1 MPVLAD
7 MRGSLALLP
16 FNRCFPRALRS
27 IKIQVIPHL
36 RSCLPDNI
44 LAMPYYGSDD
54 TASDAD
60 STTVQYQPPRR
71 AQHRSR
77 HREPRGSHSDE
88 EEYGDAD
95 YHIHPV
101 SRRRG
106 LDDLYNRPPVIRV
119 RRPSPSRSRSR
130 NHGIEHE
137 NGRSRRPRTESSPPR
152 PSSSRHASKARLTPS
167 DMDTFYSEEKPY
179 NRELNRSSSAE
190 ATTSRYGS
198 DYSRGRPS
206 GYQRSETED
215 MRGTYQRG
223 RVSSLDPSQVR
234 RTLRTTSIQRA
245 AEAEEPRSIRTYSP
259 ERDSPATG
267 TSTGMCRSHSSRSTR
282 DLMTRALPPRAS
294 RSSIPIWDRDAMY
307 QYYNVRGKDIRLLY
321 LLPGTESMVKCEII
335 PASLKSHPEYMAL
348 SYAWGDSDD
357 TAPIQ
362 VNGYRFDVTSSLHGA
377 LVALRKRH
385 KHPLLW
391 VDAVCINQQ
400 NKEEQSH
407 QVSMMTQIYSQAKS
421 VAIWLGP
428 EADNSEHA
436 ISLLR
441 DVSDIAHDPRA
452 MNHLLASRGDQ
463 MRFTA
468 LVDLFERDYWDRLWV
483 VQEVLNARSV
493 TVYCG
498 NTSLPW
504 RVYVD
509 ASDAF
514 KRHEEQL
521 KQYLPSTGNNKV
533 IPLVSQ
539 QQFQYSVV
547 LAFKGPASLERLRQ
561 EPDAEPISLLSVL
574 CNCRLKLS
582 SEPRDKVFGVLG
594 ILPQEFK
601 YNFPPNYSASL
612 REVYTNVV
620 EFLLHAT
627 GSFDVICAAI
637 HFPVQRSVTK
647 LPSWVP
653 DWSHVV
659 NVCPLGGIDV
669 FSAAGGT
676 KAAFGFVDRPL
687 RTKLEVSAIYLGRV
701 FRKGTAVDTFLGI
714 EKLLMAFLNWRAE
727 MLRGWPIQNAQIRE
741 AFCRTLCLDQLG
753 NWNTSEWMGICYHVF
768 ASLIQE
774 WLPYIVLDD
783 ELRWYA
789 NELNTGVAP
798 DNRQIIIEKNCK
810 EMSGRRYFMTEDGL
824 MGMGTGFL
832 RNGDIVCVPLGCST
846 PVILREERNGEY
858 RFIGDAYV
866 DGYMYGRAVDELGD
880 GRRELRK
887 YVLC

>member
-1 MPVLAD
+1 MAHYGAD
-7 MRGSLALLP
+7 DR
-16 FNRCFPRALRS
+16 
-27 IKIQVIPHL
+27 
-36 RSCLPDNI
+36 
-44 LAMPYYGSDD
+44 
-54 TASDAD
+54 TA
-60 STTVQYQPPRR
+60 TQYQPARQDR
-71 AQHRSR
+71 HRSR
-77 HREPRGSHSDE
+77 HRSRHRKSSGSYSDE
-88 EEYGDAD
+88 EEEYRGA
-95 YHIHPV
+95 YTHIRPV
-101 SRRRG
+101 SRRG
-106 LDDLYNRPPVIRV
+106 DLEELYNRPLVIRV
-119 RRPSPSRSRSR
+119 RHPSPSRSRSR
-130 NHGIEHE
+130 GHSIEHE
-137 NGRSRRPRTESSPPR
+137 YSQSRRPRTESNPPH
-152 PSSSRHASKARLTPS
+152 PSSSRHASKTRLTPY
-167 DMDTFYSEEKPY
+167 DMDPFYGEEKPY
-179 NRELNRSSSAE
+179 NRELNRSSSAK

-198 DYSRGRPS
+198 DYPRGRPS

-234 RTLRTTSIQRA
+234 RTLRTSSIQRA
-245 AEAEEPRSIRTYSP
+245 AEAEEPRRIHTYSP

-267 TSTGMCRSHSSRSTR
+267 TSTGMRRSHSSRSTR
-282 DLMTRALPPRAS
+282 DLMTRVLPPRAS
-294 RSSIPIWDRDAMY
+294 RSSIPIWDRDAIY

-335 PASLKSHPEYMAL
+335 PASLKSHPKYMAL
-348 SYAWGDSDD
+348 SYAWGDPDD

-362 VNGYRFDVTSSLHGA
+362 VNGCRFDVTSNLHSA

-400 NKEEQSH
+400 DKEEQSH

-421 VAIWLGP
+421 VAIWLGL

-436 ISLLR
+436 ITLLR
-441 DVSDIAHDPRA
+441 DVSNTAHDAKATNR
-452 MNHLLASRGDQ
+452 LIASKENR

-521 KQYLPSTGNNKV
+521 KQCLPSTGNNKV

-627 GSFDVICAAI
+627 GRFDVICAAI
-637 HFPVQRSVTK
+637 HFPPNRSVTK

-653 DWSHVV
+653 DWSHMPLVV
-659 NVCPLGGIDV
+659 PLGARHG
-669 FSAAGGT
+669 FSAAGST
-676 KAAFGFVDRPL
+676 KARFRFVDRPL
-687 RTKLEVSAIYLGRV
+687 RTKLEVSAIYLDRV

-714 EKLLMAFLNWRAE
+714 PIFLMAFLNWRAE
-727 MLRGWPIQNAQIRE
+727 MLRGWPIQDDQIRE
-741 AFCRTLCLDQLG
+741 AFCRTLCLGQLR
-753 NWNTSEWMGICYHVF
+753 NWNAAEWMRICYHLF
-768 ASLIQE
+768 ASITQE
-774 WLPYIVLDD
+774 LLPYIVLDD

-798 DNRQIIIEKNCK
+798 DNGQIIIEKNCK

-846 PVILREERNGEY
+846 PVILHEERNGEY

-866 DGYMYGRAVDELGD
+866 DGYMYGKAVQELKD
-880 GRRELRK
+880 KKRKVKK

>member
-1 MPVLAD
+1 MD
-7 MRGSLALLP
+7 P
-16 FNRCFPRALRS
+16 F
-27 IKIQVIPHL
+27 
-36 RSCLPDNI
+36 
-44 LAMPYYGSDD
+44 YG
-54 TASDAD
+54 
-60 STTVQYQPPRR
+60 
-71 AQHRSR
+71 
-77 HREPRGSHSDE
+77 
-88 EEYGDAD
+88 
-95 YHIHPV
+95 
-101 SRRRG
+101 
-106 LDDLYNRPPVIRV
+106 
-119 RRPSPSRSRSR
+119 
-130 NHGIEHE
+130 
-137 NGRSRRPRTESSPPR
+137 
-152 PSSSRHASKARLTPS
+152 
-167 DMDTFYSEEKPY
+167 EEKPY
-179 NRELNRSSSAE
+179 NRELNRSSSAK

-198 DYSRGRPS
+198 DYPRGRPS

-215 MRGTYQRG
+215 TYQRG
-223 RVSSLDPSQVR
+223 RVSSLDPSQGR
-234 RTLRTTSIQRA
+234 RTLRTSSIQRA
-245 AEAEEPRSIRTYSP
+245 AEAEEPRRIHTYSP

-267 TSTGMCRSHSSRSTR
+267 TSTGMRRSHSSRSTR

-335 PASLKSHPEYMAL
+335 PASLKSHPKYMAL
-348 SYAWGDSDD
+348 SYAWGDPDD

-362 VNGYRFDVTSSLHGA
+362 VNGCRFDVTSNLHSA

-391 VDAVCINQQ
+391 VDAVCINQR

-421 VAIWLGP
+421 VVIWLGP

-452 MNHLLASRGDQ
+452 MNHLIASREDQ

-514 KRHEEQL
+514 ERHEDQL
-521 KQYLPSTGNNKV
+521 KQSFQPSINDKG
-533 IPLVSQ
+533 IFFVSQ
-539 QQFQYSVV
+539 QQVQYSYV
-547 LAFKGPASLERLRQ
+547 LAYKGPGSLEKLRQ
-561 EPDAEPISLLSVL
+561 WPDAGPISLLNVL
-574 CNCRLKLS
+574 RRCRLKLS

-687 RTKLEVSAIYLGRV
+687 RTKLEVSGIYLDIVYDRGIAV
-701 FRKGTAVDTFLGI
+701 GTYYSI
-714 EKLLMAFLNWRAE
+714 EDFIMAFLNWRATI
-727 MLRGWPIQNAQIRE
+727 LNRWPLQDDQIRE
-741 AFCRTLCLDQLG
+741 SFCRTLCLDQVK
-753 NWNTSEWMGICYHVF
+753 WCDARMWVRVCYHSF
-768 ASLIQE
+768 ASQIQQI
-774 WLPYIVLDD
+774 LPYIPLDD
-783 ELRWYA
+783 ELRWYISL
-789 NELNTGVAP
+789 ETGIP
-798 DNRQIIIEKNCK
+798 RDNRKNLIYDNCARK
-810 EMSGRRYFMTEDGL
+810 MSGRLFFLTYHGL
-824 MGMGTGFL
+824 MGMGTGFMQH
-832 RNGDIVCVPLGCST
+832 GDIVCVPLGCST
-846 PVILREERNGEY
+846 PVILRKQRNGEY
-858 RFIGDAYV
+858 RYVGDAYV
-866 DGYMYGRAVDELGD
+866 DGYMYGKAVDELEEGK
-880 GRRELRK
+880 RELRK

>member
-1 MPVLAD
+1 MAHYGAD
-7 MRGSLALLP
+7 DR
-16 FNRCFPRALRS
+16 
-27 IKIQVIPHL
+27 
-36 RSCLPDNI
+36 
-44 LAMPYYGSDD
+44 
-54 TASDAD
+54 TA
-60 STTVQYQPPRR
+60 TQYQPARQDR
-71 AQHRSR
+71 HRSR
-77 HREPRGSHSDE
+77 HRSRHRKSSGSYSDE
-88 EEYGDAD
+88 EEEYRGA
-95 YHIHPV
+95 YTHIRPV
-101 SRRRG
+101 SRRG
-106 LDDLYNRPPVIRV
+106 DLEELYNRPLVIRV
-119 RRPSPSRSRSR
+119 RHPSPSRSRSR
-130 NHGIEHE
+130 GHSIEHE
-137 NGRSRRPRTESSPPR
+137 YSQSRRPRTESNPPR
-152 PSSSRHASKARLTPS
+152 PSSSRHASKTRLTPY
-167 DMDTFYSEEKPY
+167 DMDPFYGEEKPY
-179 NRELNRSSSAE
+179 NRELNRSSSAK

-198 DYSRGRPS
+198 DYPRGRPS

-215 MRGTYQRG
+215 KRGTYQRG
-223 RVSSLDPSQVR
+223 RVSSLDPSQGR
-234 RTLRTTSIQRA
+234 RTLRTSSIQRA
-245 AEAEEPRSIRTYSP
+245 AEAEEPRSIHTYSP

-267 TSTGMCRSHSSRSTR
+267 TSTGMRRSHSSRSTR

-294 RSSIPIWDRDAMY
+294 RSSIPIWDRDAIY
-307 QYYNVRGKDIRLLY
+307 QYYSVRGKDIRLLR
-321 LLPGTESMVKCEII
+321 LIPGTTSMVECELI
-335 PASLKSHPEYMAL
+335 PASLKSHPKYMAL
-348 SYAWGDSDD
+348 SYAWGDPDD

-362 VNGYRFDVTSSLHGA
+362 VNGCRFDVTSSLHSA
-377 LVALRKRH
+377 LVALRTRH
-385 KHPLLW
+385 KHVLLW
-391 VDAVCINQQ
+391 VDAVCINQR

-441 DVSDIAHDPRA
+441 DVSNTAHDAKATNR
-452 MNHLLASRGDQ
+452 LIASKENR

-514 KRHEEQL
+514 KRHKDQL
-521 KQYLPSTGNNKV
+521 KQCLPSTGNNKV

-539 QQFQYSVV
+539 QQFQYSDV
-547 LAFKGPASLERLRQ
+547 LADKGPGSLEELRQ

-574 CNCRLKLS
+574 CSCRMKLS

-594 ILPQEFK
+594 ILPQGAK

-620 EFLLHAT
+620 EFLLYTT

-637 HFPVQRSVTK
+637 HFPLHRSVTK

-659 NVCPLGGIDV
+659 NVGPLGGIDV

-687 RTKLEVSAIYLGRV
+687 RTKLEVSGIYLDIVYDRGIAV
-701 FRKGTAVDTFLGI
+701 GTYYTI
-714 EKLLMAFLNWRAE
+714 EDFIMAFLNWRATI
-727 MLRGWPIQNAQIRE
+727 LNRWPLQVDQIRE
-741 AFCRTLCLDQLG
+741 SFCRTLCLDQVK
-753 NWNTSEWMGICYHVF
+753 WCDARMWVRVCYHSFV
-768 ASLIQE
+768 SQIQQI
-774 WLPYIVLDD
+774 LPYIQLDD
-783 ELRWYA
+783 ELRWYISL
-789 NELNTGVAP
+789 ETGIP
-798 DNRQIIIEKNCK
+798 RDNRKNLIYDNCARK
-810 EMSGRRYFMTEDGL
+810 MSGRRYFMTEDGL